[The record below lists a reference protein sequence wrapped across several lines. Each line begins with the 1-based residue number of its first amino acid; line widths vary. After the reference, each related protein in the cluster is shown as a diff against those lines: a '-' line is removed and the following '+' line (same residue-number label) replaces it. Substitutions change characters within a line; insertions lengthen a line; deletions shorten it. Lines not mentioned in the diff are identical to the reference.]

1 MDSLVQHLSRWA
13 KHSPDEKIEKKKNP
27 KQTKIIVIENV
38 TDRIY
43 QKGGK
48 RMKIPK
54 VYRNTPVATV

>member
-13 KHSPDEKIEKKKNP
+13 KHSPDEKIEKKTP

-48 RMKIPK
+48 RMKIPCVQK
-54 VYRNTPVATV
+54 YTRSD